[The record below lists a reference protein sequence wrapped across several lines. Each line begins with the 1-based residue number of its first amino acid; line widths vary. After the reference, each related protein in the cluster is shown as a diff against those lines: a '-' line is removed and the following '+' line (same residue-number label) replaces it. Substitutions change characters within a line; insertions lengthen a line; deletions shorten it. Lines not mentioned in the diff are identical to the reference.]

1 MRKTI
6 KNNETKVTLM
16 GILIKTF
23 SLALKKYPIMN
34 ATYEPEK
41 NEFEYTIQGAHNISI
56 AIDSPNGLVVPNIRN
71 VQ

>member
-6 KNNETKVTLM
+6 KNNDTKVTLM

-23 SLALKKYPIMN
+23 SLALKRYPIMN

-41 NEFEYTIQGAHNISI
+41 N
-56 AIDSPNGLVVPNIRN
+56 
-71 VQ
+71 